1 MKKLLAV
8 SLASLAGFVGASELD
23 LQPKQW
29 SFSVKSINA
38 NASSYSDKYD
48 YPDLDSSYTYSGGN
62 FNVQGTGNY
71 ALNEKVTLG
80 LYARVYRNV
89 SGSSNESAGLATS
102 TKTTDFDFAFEP
114 SIAYKLKNNI
124 SVYASLYH
132 FSDDADVT
140 VDQDGNKDFNGNDQY
155 SNTVLWTGVLFKKD
169 IKPNVMLDAEIL
181 AGLRTRHWQD
191 EVDSTDTY
199 QDQFLLTRANVDARY
214 FLANNFSVDAGIG
227 LSMSSRLN
235 AKDDGVDVDFGN
247 DTYKEVSYGT
257 RLGFTF
263 YHR

>member
-1 MKKLLAV
+1 
-8 SLASLAGFVGASELD
+8 
-23 LQPKQW
+23 
-29 SFSVKSINA
+29 FSVKSINA
-38 NASSYSDKYD
+38 NASSYSNKYD
-48 YPDLDSSYTYSGGN
+48 YPDLNSSFTYSGGN

-80 LYARVYRNV
+80 LYARVYRDVRDTEYEDSGAV
-89 SGSSNESAGLATS
+89 SSER
-102 TKTTDFDFAFEP
+102 TTDFDFAFEP
-114 SIAYKLKNNI
+114 SIEYKLKNNL
-124 SVYASLYH
+124 SVYASFYR

-140 VDQDGNKDFNGNDQY
+140 VDQDGIKDFNGNDHY
-155 SNTVLWTGVLFKKD
+155 TNTVFWTGVFYKKD

-214 FLANNFSVDAGIG
+214 FLANNFSVDGGIG

-263 YHR
+263 YYR